1 MELNKTIQTKE
12 IRDYVES
19 CLNLKLNVVSRKRSY
34 VYARAIYFKLCRE
47 QTKLSLADI
56 AGTVNM
62 DHASALHAINNVFP
76 SIVFY
81 DKYLKDVY
89 DDFRLDNIHKNE
101 NIYENYARLLRENT
115 TLKNDLNS
123 IKEDGGLEKRFIKLI
138 NKIPES
144 KKEDVYI
151 KLGAIVNIISLAH
164 ERETV

>member
-1 MELNKTIQTKE
+1 
-12 IRDYVES
+12 
-19 CLNLKLNVVSRKRSY
+19 
-34 VYARAIYFKLCRE
+34 
-47 QTKLSLADI
+47 
-56 AGTVNM
+56 M

-151 KLGAIVNIISLAH
+151 KLGAIVNIVSLAH